1 MVLYFE
7 EKEVNTLNYSV
18 FRMKEAD
25 DQEENIQQI
34 KFFLSKKKK
43 LIQIR
48 FIEKKGKKTVWGY
61 LDQSEW
67 NFDEFGEKE
76 LIEVFRFFALHNP
89 QNFQSLYQTL
99 KGNDPRVFA
108 CIQKARK
115 EVAKLFH
122 FN

>member
-99 KGNDPRVFA
+99 KGNDLRVFT